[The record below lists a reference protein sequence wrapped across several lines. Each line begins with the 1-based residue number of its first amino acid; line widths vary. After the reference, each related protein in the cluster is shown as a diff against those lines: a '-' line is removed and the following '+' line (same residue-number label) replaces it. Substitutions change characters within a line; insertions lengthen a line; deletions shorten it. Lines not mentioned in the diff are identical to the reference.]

1 MTLSQFTMMKMFLAA
16 LGMSALSK
24 AIFRAVRPDDFD
36 AIQKKRATDPS
47 HAGVLTA
54 GGLILGTGMAISGSC
69 PGSVYVQLGAQIPS
83 ALPVWGGV
91 LVGTLVTLALIKPL
105 WQESKPKVATIVP
118 VRCVLHAAVGVIL
131 IGLAVVL
138 EVFVPERDLQASAW
152 LPTVAGVVVG
162 SLQLPL
168 VLLLRRSLGATQSYK
183 SAIALALYPIRN
195 TRVGKCLH
203 VPAATDLSTF
213 VFVRKRDLSELP
225 MDTEEVL
232 PAESPS
238 ILGGMLSL
246 DDEMRQKPAL
256 KSPRKSHIPI
266 YDPAREP
273 SPNKSKPP
281 HPPKRKSSST
291 LPAPKE
297 NEANRDAIL
306 LEDSVFVPTTSHD
319 DDDKDD
325 NDPAKPVAVRLDFP
339 NSIAIVI
346 KELEALNLLHKQL
359 MEAKGKPKQHH
370 DHQVDSSG
378 DVVSTDES
386 PATTESIPQAH
397 SQPKSP
403 RHTISPVQAKSPKKT
418 RHSKH
423 PDAAPPAALPPLTAY
438 PLAAVQDAYPWSKF
452 MLQQMHQQLLQS
464 PHHVHGASTPVVYVP
479 ILNPA
484 YMAEVKHSPADKH
497 LQPPSPPTPTIATS
511 PSKAPDHVAPVET
524 TAPVAATSPS
534 KPIVVKPRPGKKA
547 SPKRPPVVKKH
558 TSRDLIES
566 ITGLDSCV
574 RIQYLYL
581 QNNRISSLD
590 GSLRHFSFLKELRLY
605 NNKLQDLHT
614 TLKLLEKFR
623 KKCFDLISETNVGP
637 GPTSPHTTDAAKGMA
652 RAWGM
657 DEWVFCHLRK
667 VFRNLDSKKL
677 GCVPRLHISLHGWM
691 CCRGVLGTQFPTL
704 VSEML
709 DQGHQLI
716 WNDQPLTEE
725 SNISALLPLLGK
737 SIGPDPDDDDEKPR
751 HLIAWGAF
759 SQVDTSLCKTIHDA
773 QRGAIGQALTQKHV
787 GPNHEPLFW
796 APLGLAALAERS
808 EDYFDKAKALEKK
821 LSVMATHHNV
831 LFHFRTVNI
840 AHRPRGC
847 FQELKQQVHVFTQ
860 RGYHLDALKEQLSS
874 LSKDEFVLHH
884 REQQHQTRPA
894 VLRDS
899 VSLYSYKTKGRHHV
913 GDDDVTGASIVSLAK
928 KYHVKSK
935 VRQTFVQP

>member
-1 MTLSQFTMMKMFLAA
+1 M
-16 LGMSALSK
+16 G
-24 AIFRAVRPDDFD
+24 R
-36 AIQKKRATDPS
+36 
-47 HAGVLTA
+47 
-54 GGLILGTGMAISGSC
+54 
-69 PGSVYVQLGAQIPS
+69 
-83 ALPVWGGV
+83 
-91 LVGTLVTLALIKPL
+91 
-105 WQESKPKVATIVP
+105 
-118 VRCVLHAAVGVIL
+118 
-131 IGLAVVL
+131 
-138 EVFVPERDLQASAW
+138 
-152 LPTVAGVVVG
+152 
-162 SLQLPL
+162 
-168 VLLLRRSLGATQSYK
+168 
-183 SAIALALYPIRN
+183 
-195 TRVGKCLH
+195 
-203 VPAATDLSTF
+203 
-213 VFVRKRDLSELP
+213 RKRDLSELP
-225 MDTEEVL
+225 TDTEEVL

-339 NSIAIVI
+339 NSVTGAPPAQLVESRPSPRKTKAPHGHTSSHKACPAGSHPVHAIANMSQPTKDSSPGETVDAAATVDNPDGFDVTDYDGEIAIVI

-370 DHQVDSSG
+370 DRQEDSSG

-558 TSRDLIES
+558 TSRDL
-566 ITGLDSCV
+566 
-574 RIQYLYL
+574 
-581 QNNRISSLD
+581 
-590 GSLRHFSFLKELRLY
+590 
-605 NNKLQDLHT
+605 
-614 TLKLLEKFR
+614 
-623 KKCFDLISETNVGP
+623 
-637 GPTSPHTTDAAKGMA
+637 
-652 RAWGM
+652 
-657 DEWVFCHLRK
+657 VF
-667 VFRNLDSKKL
+667 
-677 GCVPRLHISLHGWM
+677 PR
-691 CCRGVLGTQFPTL
+691 
-704 VSEML
+704 
-709 DQGHQLI
+709 
-716 WNDQPLTEE
+716 
-725 SNISALLPLLGK
+725 
-737 SIGPDPDDDDEKPR
+737 
-751 HLIAWGAF
+751 
-759 SQVDTSLCKTIHDA
+759 
-773 QRGAIGQALTQKHV
+773 
-787 GPNHEPLFW
+787 
-796 APLGLAALAERS
+796 
-808 EDYFDKAKALEKK
+808 
-821 LSVMATHHNV
+821 
-831 LFHFRTVNI
+831 
-840 AHRPRGC
+840 
-847 FQELKQQVHVFTQ
+847 
-860 RGYHLDALKEQLSS
+860 
-874 LSKDEFVLHH
+874 
-884 REQQHQTRPA
+884 
-894 VLRDS
+894 
-899 VSLYSYKTKGRHHV
+899 
-913 GDDDVTGASIVSLAK
+913 
-928 KYHVKSK
+928 
-935 VRQTFVQP
+935 